1 MENFNQHRYA
11 LIKKLKAQ
19 VLSAKNKRN
28 LGLALENLNSL
39 IGHGVEFPDAITLIL
54 NHHEVN
60 QYELTQAYD
69 EQ

>member
-1 MENFNQHRYA
+1 MEDFYQQKYT
-11 LIKKLKAQ
+11 LIRKLKAQ
-19 VLSAKNKRN
+19 VLSARNKRN
-28 LGLALENLNSL
+28 LDLALENLNDL

-54 NHHEVN
+54 NHHDVN